1 LCNDRLAELGL
12 SPYVE
17 NYNQLQALSSKSES
31 LKIDQTFRLWLPIIQ
46 QLETIT
52 SELEEL
58 ANCKHFLRY
67 TLHQNEHFCHSGF
80 FYQLFGYFGL
90 IGCFISVL
98 AIFLVSMALN
108 NYQMQA
114 AQEEEENA
122 SKVQISIPN
131 HIEEGPRE
139 VKIPPSKRS
148 NPAGVGNSVAETDV
162 ERTHTIRHGTDT
174 SMTPPKMISP
184 K

>member
-1 LCNDRLAELGL
+1 M
-12 SPYVE
+12 
-17 NYNQLQALSSKSES
+17 
-31 LKIDQTFRLWLPIIQ
+31 
-46 QLETIT
+46 
-52 SELEEL
+52 
-58 ANCKHFLRY
+58 
-67 TLHQNEHFCHSGF
+67 
-80 FYQLFGYFGL
+80 

-108 NYQMQA
+108 NYQRQMQA

-148 NPAGVGNSVAETDV
+148 NPAGVGKSVAETDV

-174 SMTPPKMISP
+174 SMTPPKILSP

>member
-1 LCNDRLAELGL
+1 M
-12 SPYVE
+12 
-17 NYNQLQALSSKSES
+17 
-31 LKIDQTFRLWLPIIQ
+31 
-46 QLETIT
+46 
-52 SELEEL
+52 
-58 ANCKHFLRY
+58 
-67 TLHQNEHFCHSGF
+67 HQNEHFCHSGF

-108 NYQMQA
+108 NYQRQMQK

-131 HIEEGPRE
+131 HIDDGPRE
-139 VKIPPSKRS
+139 VKIPTSKRS
-148 NPAGVGNSVAETDV
+148 NPVGAGNSVAETDV
-162 ERTHTIRHGTDT
+162 LERTHTIRHATDT
-174 SMTPPKMISP
+174 SMTPPKILSP